1 MRNTVE
7 LNAREYR
14 AADEGAAEANA
25 AEREPLLVLHGLFG
39 NQGNWGLHSKA
50 LAERYRVIGIDL
62 RNHGESPHAPELDY
76 QAMAEDVRAL
86 IEARGLGACTVLGHS
101 MGGKVAMQLAL
112 SYPALVKRLIIVD
125 IAPIAY
131 ESMGAGHHRVI
142 EGMMTLDLT
151 TALKRTDAEAHLAQH
166 IEDEATLKFI
176 MTNLTR
182 AEGGGL
188 RWKLN
193 VAAIKDQY
201 DRLREKPQ
209 GKEPFDKPVLFV
221 KGSESGYIGSE
232 HEPEIL
238 ELFPQASVKI
248 VMEAGHWVHADKPQA
263 FQKIVFDF
271 LEATE
276 A

>member
-1 MRNTVE
+1 MRTTVE
-7 LNAREYR
+7 LNAREYV
-14 AADEGAAEANA
+14 AADQEIAEANE

-86 IEARGLGACTVLGHS
+86 IEARELGACTVLGHS

-112 SYPALVKRLIIVD
+112 SYPALIKRLIVVD
-125 IAPIAY
+125 IAPVAY

-201 DRLREKPQ
+201 D
-209 GKEPFDKPVLFV
+209 KPVLFV
-221 KGSESGYIGSE
+221 KGNESGYIGAE

-271 LEATE
+271 LEATD

>member
-1 MRNTVE
+1 MRHAVE
-7 LNAREYR
+7 LNVRDYV
-14 AADEGAAEANA
+14 AADQAIAKANA
-25 AEREPLLVLHGLFG
+25 TEREPLLVLHGLFG
-39 NQGNWGLHSKA
+39 HQGNWGLHCKA
-50 LAERYRVIGIDL
+50 LAERYRVIGVDL

-76 QAMAEDVRAL
+76 QAMAEDVRLL
-86 IEARGLGACTVLGHS
+86 IETRGLGACTVLGHS

-125 IAPIAY
+125 IAPVAY
-131 ESMGAGHHRVI
+131 QSMGPGHHRVI

-151 TALKRTDAEAHLAQH
+151 TAVKRADAEAHLAKH

-176 MTNLTR
+176 MTNLAR

-193 VAAIKDQY
+193 VAAIKEQY
-201 DRLREKPQ
+201 DRLREKPE
-209 GKEPFDKPVLFV
+209 GDAPFDKPVLFV
-221 KGSESGYIGSE
+221 KGSESGYIGAE
-232 HEPEIL
+232 HEQEIL
-238 ELFPQASVKI
+238 ALFPQASVKI

-271 LEATE
+271 LEATD